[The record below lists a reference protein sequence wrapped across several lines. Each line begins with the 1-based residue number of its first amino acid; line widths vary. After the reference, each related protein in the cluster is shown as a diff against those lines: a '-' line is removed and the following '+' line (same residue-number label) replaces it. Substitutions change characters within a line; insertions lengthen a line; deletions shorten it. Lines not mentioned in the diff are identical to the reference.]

1 MKAQLQRLA
10 TRFNALAVRE
20 RAIAFASVL
29 LVALV
34 LLYVMAL
41 EPGLAKKR
49 RLAAQLADAQKGVLT
64 LQSLKTPTQDPL
76 VARRAERDSLRRQL
90 AEVDKTMRE
99 IQRGLVPAERTAR
112 LLEEVLG
119 SSRGLQLVSLRTMP
133 VRRFDPAGG
142 GAEVNANANANPP
155 QDAERQLYQ
164 HTFEMTLQGSYA
176 DLHDYL
182 RRVEQLPWRLFWS
195 GIRVVVN
202 EDQHAKLVVTLT
214 VQTLS
219 VSKAWLIV

>member
-1 MKAQLQRLA
+1 MKAQLERLA
-10 TRFNALAVRE
+10 KRFNALAVRE
-20 RAIAFASVL
+20 RAIGFASVL
-29 LVALV
+29 LAAVV

-41 EPGLAKKR
+41 EPSLAKKR

-76 VARRAERDSLRRQL
+76 VARRAERDALRRQL
-90 AEVDKTMRE
+90 AEIDKTMGE

-119 SSRGLQLVSLRTMP
+119 SSRGLQLVSLRTLP
-133 VRRFDPAGG
+133 VQRFDPAGG
-142 GAEVNANANANPP
+142 GAEPSTNAPR
-155 QDAERQLYQ
+155 DAERQLYQ

-195 GIRVVVN
+195 RISVAVN
-202 EDQHAKLVVTLT
+202 EDQQPKLVVTLT
-214 VQTLS
+214 VRTLS

>member
-1 MKAQLQRLA
+1 MKAQLERLA
-10 TRFNALAVRE
+10 KRFNALAVRE

-29 LVALV
+29 LVAVV
-34 LLYVMAL
+34 LLYLIAL

-49 RLAAQLADAQKGVLT
+49 RLAAQLADAQRGVLT

-76 VARRAERDSLRRQL
+76 VARRAERDALRRQL
-90 AEVDKTMRE
+90 AEIDKTMGE

-119 SSRGLQLVSLRTMP
+119 SSRGLQLVSLRTLP
-133 VRRFDPAGG
+133 VQRFDPAGG
-142 GAEVNANANANPP
+142 GAEANANAPR
-155 QDAERQLYQ
+155 DAERQLYQ

-195 GIRVVVN
+195 RISVAVN
-202 EDQHAKLVVTLT
+202 EDQQAKLVVTLT
-214 VQTLS
+214 VRTLS